1 LKLRDLGEFEFIDR
15 ITPGC
20 LTGETGHVLLGIGDD
35 AAVIE
40 NADGVQLV
48 TTDMLIEGIHFLR
61 ETVEPA
67 MLGRK
72 ALAVNLSDIAAMG
85 GTPRDALISIAVPAA
100 IAVREL
106 DEFYAGFKEL
116 ARSTNVNILGGDT
129 TNSKGPLCIAVT
141 VLGVARRDEVLYR
154 SGARLGDRILV
165 TGTLGDAAG
174 GLRVLTDSVD
184 VSPEVTEHLRLA
196 HLSPRLFL
204 TEARIFAT
212 SGAVGAA
219 IDLSD
224 GIASDLDHI
233 CRASNVAAVLESEAI
248 PISDELRALC
258 HVTEDD
264 PLHLALTGGEDYR
277 LLVTADPTATESLR
291 DRIGNAT
298 GCRVSDIGEIV
309 AGEGVG
315 LRLGDGT
322 VRILSET
329 GWDGFRSPT

>member
-1 LKLRDLGEFEFIDR
+1 MKLRDLGEFDFIDR

-20 LTGETGHVLLGIGDD
+20 LTGDTEHVLLGIGDD

-40 NADGVQLV
+40 TADGVQLV
-48 TTDMLIEGIHFLR
+48 TTDMLIEGIHFR
-61 ETVEPA
+61 RDTVEPA

-72 ALAVNLSDIAAMG
+72 ALAVSLSDIAAMG
-85 GTPRDALISIAVPAA
+85 ATPRDALISIAVPADV
-100 IAVREL
+100 AVREL
-106 DEFYAGFKEL
+106 DAFYSGLKEL

-129 TNSKGPLCIAVT
+129 TSSKADLCISVT
-141 VLGVARRDEVLYR
+141 VMGVARRDEVLYR
-154 SGARLGDRILV
+154 SGARIGDRLLV
-165 TGTLGDAAG
+165 TGPLGDAAG
-174 GLRVLTDSVD
+174 GLRVLTGSAD
-184 VSPEVTEHLRLA
+184 VSSDVMEYLRLA

-212 SGAVGAA
+212 SGVVGAA

-224 GIASDLDHI
+224 GVASDLSHI
-233 CRASNVAAVLESEAI
+233 CRASGVGAVLESEAI

-258 HVTEDD
+258 LATMDD
-264 PLHLALTGGEDYR
+264 PLHLALSGGEDYR
-277 LLVTADPTATESLR
+277 LLVTAFPTAIEPLR

-298 GCRVSDIGEIV
+298 GCRLFDIGEIV

-322 VRILSET
+322 VRTVSET
-329 GWDGFRSPT
+329 GWDGFRSP